1 MKSRTRGTITI
12 VLVIIA
18 VSFVLLGVFR
28 NEVSI
33 VLKKAQAVCFSCIG
47 LS

>member
-1 MKSRTRGTITI
+1 MKTRTRGTITI

-28 NEVSI
+28 KEAAI
-33 VLKKAQAVCFSCIG
+33 VLNKAQAICFSCIG
-47 LS
+47 LN

>member
-1 MKSRTRGTITI
+1 MKTRTRGTIRI
-12 VLVIIA
+12 VLIIIA

-28 NEVSI
+28 NEASI

>member
-1 MKSRTRGTITI
+1 MKSRTRGTIRI
-12 VLVIIA
+12 ALLAVA
-18 VSFVLLGVFR
+18 VSLILLGVFR